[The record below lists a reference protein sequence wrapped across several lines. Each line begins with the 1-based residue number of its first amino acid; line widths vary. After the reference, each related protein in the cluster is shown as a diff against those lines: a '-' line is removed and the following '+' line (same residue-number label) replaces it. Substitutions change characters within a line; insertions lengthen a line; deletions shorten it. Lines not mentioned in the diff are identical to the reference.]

1 MTPTITTIKI
11 KLTGW
16 LGSPWLPPLT
26 VFFALLAGDLA
37 LRAIVWLYLIHF
49 LLIQAPRQYG
59 HGRGIQSPLWPIEKF
74 VNFSVRWGAWVIIS
88 VVLLVLSI
96 ILTHKLGA

>member
-1 MTPTITTIKI
+1 MTPTIKI

-16 LGSPWLPPLT
+16 LGSPWLPPLA
-26 VFFALLAGDLA
+26 VFCALLAGDFA
-37 LRAIVWLYLIHF
+37 LRVLVWLYLIHF

-59 HGRGIQSPLWPIEKF
+59 HGRGSQSPFWPAEKF
-74 VNFSVRWGAWVIIS
+74 LSFSVKWGGWVVGS
-88 VVLLVLSI
+88 VVILVLTI